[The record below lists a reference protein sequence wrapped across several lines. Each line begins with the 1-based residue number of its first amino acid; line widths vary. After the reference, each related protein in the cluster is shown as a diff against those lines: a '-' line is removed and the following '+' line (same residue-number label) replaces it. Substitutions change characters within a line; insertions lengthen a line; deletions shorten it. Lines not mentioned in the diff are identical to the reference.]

1 MAPGYVNIY
10 ECPFGCKASG
20 NRPIAASIRGWKKH
34 MTRSHQGWNQEQL
47 DVLIGTGARDPAA
60 GREAF
65 LAEADKEPSLFIG
78 AEGVTDKPSP
88 EQSAADIAAKTTE
101 LKTDAMARKFSGKI
115 NKMKKSIAEKFPQAL
130 SAAIKDKGPEW
141 ALSKEDSELFAESIE
156 NCFDVLDVDFR
167 ITPVSTILTNPLWV
181 LVLPLLALVLIFVPK
196 AVQSAQLHR
205 ERTVESESGSAGV
218 GDEAHPSTVQ

>member
-1 MAPGYVNIY
+1 MAQGYVNIY

-47 DVLIGTGARDPAA
+47 DVLIGTNARDPVA

-65 LAEADKEPSLFIG
+65 LAEADKEPSLFMG

-88 EQSAADIAAKTTE
+88 EQSAEDAAKQTKE
-101 LKTDAMARKFSGKI
+101 LKIDAMARKFSGKI

-181 LVLPLLALVLIFVPK
+181 LVLPILALFLIFVPK
-196 AVQSAQLHR
+196 AVQNAAVQARNKEH
-205 ERTVESESGSAGV
+205 SESGGGSV
-218 GDEAHPSTVQ
+218 GDAADARTIQ